1 MAGISKDPVKI
12 SAEIERV
19 EANIQLLVEKKK
31 NLEERLKAAYDA
43 EAIGIFKRKT
53 IDSKEFIALKELSD
67 EEMRLVLEYA
77 KGLKK

>member
-19 EANIQLLVEKKK
+19 EANIKLLVEKKK